1 MLSNIQGKKVWS
13 MKGPIVSIDV
23 SKGKSDY
30 QAFKD
35 LNVKYTGSR
44 SIKHNKEGFD
54 EIVNLVREMEKKLE
68 TEVCVVYE
76 ATGVYHRVLKKVLED
91 NNIKQFII
99 NPLLSAKTRK
109 NDSLRSPKTDKLDPK
124 SIAKTYYSHSLHNS
138 HKQETI
144 YHELRELSRYYED
157 ILVHIRKDKVAFRAQ
172 LDIVFPG
179 YDTLYD
185 DLYGPVALAI
195 IEKYPH
201 PEMLQKKKINTVSK
215 VIQNKTCHR
224 QAVSD
229 TMADRAIEY
238 SKTIY
243 SGCDKNDIEV
253 LILQRF
259 IKKLKEDMAEAERTI
274 GEMIKLAQ
282 ELPNFNIIKSI
293 PGIGDNLAARIIA
306 ELGDMTRFKKK
317 NELVAFA
324 GLDPRISESGKND
337 GDHMHITKK
346 GNKRLRCL
354 LYLAVT
360 CSIRLKR
367 DDNSIKDFY
376 IKKKQQSNPMCSKAA
391 KTACASKLVRIIYS
405 MCKTGELYQY
415 NK

>member
-1 MLSNIQGKKVWS
+1 

-30 QAFKD
+30 QAFKN

-44 SIKHNKEGFD
+44 SIKHTKEGFD

-109 NDSLRSPKTDKLDPK
+109 NDSLRCPKTDKLDPR

-179 YDTLYD
+179 YDALYD
-185 DLYGPVALAI
+185 DLYGPVALAV

-215 VIQNKTCHR
+215 VIQSKTCHR
-224 QAVSD
+224 QAMSD

-243 SGCDKNDIEV
+243 SGCDKDDIEV

-282 ELPNFNIIKSI
+282 ELPDFSIIKSV

-324 GLDPRISESGKND
+324 GLDPRISESGQND

>member
-1 MLSNIQGKKVWS
+1 

-30 QAFKD
+30 QAFKN

-44 SIKHNKEGFD
+44 SIKHTKEGFD

-109 NDSLRSPKTDKLDPK
+109 NDSLRCPKTDKLDPK

-185 DLYGPVALAI
+185 DLYGPVALAV

-215 VIQNKTCHR
+215 VIQSKTCHR

-259 IKKLKEDMAEAERTI
+259 IKKLNEDMAEAERTI

-324 GLDPRISESGKND
+324 GLDPRINESGKND

>member
-1 MLSNIQGKKVWS
+1 M
-13 MKGPIVSIDV
+13 
-23 SKGKSDY
+23 
-30 QAFKD
+30 
-35 LNVKYTGSR
+35 
-44 SIKHNKEGFD
+44 
-54 EIVNLVREMEKKLE
+54 NLVREMEKNLE

-229 TMADRAIEY
+229 TMADKAIEY

-243 SGCDKNDIEV
+243 SGCDKDDIEV

-259 IKKLKEDMAEAERTI
+259 IKKLNEDMAEAERTI

-282 ELPNFNIIKSI
+282 ELPDFNIIKSI

-324 GLDPRISESGKND
+324 GLDPRISESGQND

>member
-1 MLSNIQGKKVWS
+1 

-30 QAFKD
+30 QAFKEM
-35 LNVKYTGSR
+35 NVKYTGSR
-44 SIKHNKEGFD
+44 SIKHTKEGFD
-54 EIVNLVREMEKKLE
+54 EIVSLVREMEKKLE

-138 HKQETI
+138 HKPETI

-157 ILVHIRKDKVAFRAQ
+157 ILVHLRKDKVAFRAQ
-172 LDIVFPG
+172 LDVVFPG

-185 DLYGPVALAI
+185 DLYGPVALAV

-215 VIQNKTCHR
+215 VIQSKTCHR
-224 QAVSD
+224 QAMSD
-229 TMADRAIEY
+229 TMADKAIEY

-243 SGCDKNDIEV
+243 SGCDKDDIEV

-274 GEMIKLAQ
+274 GEMIKLVQ
-282 ELPNFNIIKSI
+282 ELPDFSIIKSI

-324 GLDPRISESGKND
+324 GLDPRISESGQND

-367 DDNSIKDFY
+367 DDNSTKDFY

-405 MCKTGELYQY
+405 ICKTGELYQY

>member
-1 MLSNIQGKKVWS
+1 

-201 PEMLQKKKINTVSK
+201 PEMLQKKKINTVSR

-229 TMADRAIEY
+229 TMADKAIEY

-243 SGCDKNDIEV
+243 SGCDKDDEV

-259 IKKLKEDMAEAERTI
+259 IKKLNEDMAEAERTI

-282 ELPNFNIIKSI
+282 ELPDFNIIKSI

-324 GLDPRISESGKND
+324 GLDPRISESGQND

>member
-1 MLSNIQGKKVWS
+1 

-124 SIAKTYYSHSLHNS
+124 SIAKTYYSHSLHTS

-229 TMADRAIEY
+229 TMADKAIE
-238 SKTIY
+238 
-243 SGCDKNDIEV
+243 
-253 LILQRF
+253 
-259 IKKLKEDMAEAERTI
+259 
-274 GEMIKLAQ
+274 
-282 ELPNFNIIKSI
+282 
-293 PGIGDNLAARIIA
+293 
-306 ELGDMTRFKKK
+306 
-317 NELVAFA
+317 
-324 GLDPRISESGKND
+324 
-337 GDHMHITKK
+337 
-346 GNKRLRCL
+346 
-354 LYLAVT
+354 
-360 CSIRLKR
+360 
-367 DDNSIKDFY
+367 
-376 IKKKQQSNPMCSKAA
+376 
-391 KTACASKLVRIIYS
+391 
-405 MCKTGELYQY
+405 
-415 NK
+415 

>member
-1 MLSNIQGKKVWS
+1 

-30 QAFKD
+30 QAFKN

-44 SIKHNKEGFD
+44 SIKHTKEGFD

-109 NDSLRSPKTDKLDPK
+109 NDSLRCPKTDKLDPK

-185 DLYGPVALAI
+185 DLYGPVALAV

-243 SGCDKNDIEV
+243 SGCDKDDIEV

-282 ELPNFNIIKSI
+282 ELPDFSIIKSI

-306 ELGDMTRFKKK
+306 ELGDMTRFKKRS
-317 NELVAFA
+317 ELVAFA
-324 GLDPRISESGKND
+324 GLDPRISESGQND

-415 NK
+415 KK

>member
-1 MLSNIQGKKVWS
+1 

-30 QAFKD
+30 QAFKN

-44 SIKHNKEGFD
+44 SIKHTKEGFD

-179 YDTLYD
+179 YDALYD
-185 DLYGPVALAI
+185 DLYGPVALAV

-215 VIQNKTCHR
+215 VIQSKTCHR

-229 TMADRAIEY
+229 TMADKAIEY

-243 SGCDKNDIEV
+243 SGCDKDDIEV

-282 ELPNFNIIKSI
+282 ELPDFSIIKSI

-306 ELGDMTRFKKK
+306 ELGDMTKFKTK

-324 GLDPRISESGKND
+324 GLDPRISESGQND

>member
-1 MLSNIQGKKVWS
+1 

-30 QAFKD
+30 QAFKEM
-35 LNVKYTGSR
+35 NVKYTGSR
-44 SIKHNKEGFD
+44 SIKHTKEGFD
-54 EIVNLVREMEKKLE
+54 EIVSLVREMEKKLE

-138 HKQETI
+138 HKPETI

-157 ILVHIRKDKVAFRAQ
+157 ILVHLRKDKVAFRAQ
-172 LDIVFPG
+172 LDVVFPG

-185 DLYGPVALAI
+185 DLYGPVALAV

-215 VIQNKTCHR
+215 VIQSKTCHR
-224 QAVSD
+224 QAMSD
-229 TMADRAIEY
+229 TMADKAIEY

-243 SGCDKNDIEV
+243 SGCDKDDIEV

-282 ELPNFNIIKSI
+282 ELPDFSIIKSI

-324 GLDPRISESGKND
+324 GLDPRISESGQND

-367 DDNSIKDFY
+367 DDNSTKDFY

>member
-1 MLSNIQGKKVWS
+1 

-30 QAFKD
+30 QAFKN

-44 SIKHNKEGFD
+44 SIKHTKEGFD

-109 NDSLRSPKTDKLDPK
+109 NDSLRCPKTDKLDPK

-179 YDTLYD
+179 YDALYD
-185 DLYGPVALAI
+185 DLYGPVALAV

-215 VIQNKTCHR
+215 VIRNKTCHR

-229 TMADRAIEY
+229 TMADKAIEY

-243 SGCDKNDIEV
+243 SGCDKDDIEV
-253 LILQRF
+253 LILQRI

-274 GEMIKLAQ
+274 GEMVKLAQ
-282 ELPNFNIIKSI
+282 ELPDFSIIKSI

-324 GLDPRISESGKND
+324 GLDPRISESGQND

-376 IKKKQQSNPMCSKAA
+376 IKKKQQSNLMCSKAA

>member
-1 MLSNIQGKKVWS
+1 

-201 PEMLQKKKINTVSK
+201 PEMLQKKKI
-215 VIQNKTCHR
+215 KTCHR

-229 TMADRAIEY
+229 TMADKAIEY

-243 SGCDKNDIEV
+243 SGCDKDDIEV

-259 IKKLKEDMAEAERTI
+259 IKKLNEDMAEAERTI

-282 ELPNFNIIKSI
+282 ELPDFNIIKSI

-324 GLDPRISESGKND
+324 GLDPRISESGQND

>member
-1 MLSNIQGKKVWS
+1 

-30 QAFKD
+30 QAFKN

-44 SIKHNKEGFD
+44 SIKHTKEGFD

-109 NDSLRSPKTDKLDPK
+109 NDSLRCPKTDKLDPK

-179 YDTLYD
+179 YDALYD
-185 DLYGPVALAI
+185 DLYGPVALAV

-215 VIQNKTCHR
+215 VIQSKTCHR

-229 TMADRAIEY
+229 TMADKAIEY

-243 SGCDKNDIEV
+243 SGCDKDDIEV

-274 GEMIKLAQ
+274 GEMVKLAQ
-282 ELPNFNIIKSI
+282 ELPDFSIIKSI

>member
-1 MLSNIQGKKVWS
+1 
-13 MKGPIVSIDV
+13 MKGPILSIDV

-76 ATGVYHRVLKKVLED
+76 ATGVYHRVLKKVFED

-201 PEMLQKKKINTVSK
+201 PEILQKKKINTVSK

-229 TMADRAIEY
+229 TMADKAIEY

-243 SGCDKNDIEV
+243 SGCDKDDIEV

-259 IKKLKEDMAEAERTI
+259 IKKLNEDMAEAERTI

-282 ELPNFNIIKSI
+282 ELPDFNIIKSI

-324 GLDPRISESGKND
+324 GLDPRISESGQND

>member
-1 MLSNIQGKKVWS
+1 

-30 QAFKD
+30 QAFKN

-44 SIKHNKEGFD
+44 SIKHTKEGFD

-109 NDSLRSPKTDKLDPK
+109 NDSLRCPKTDKLDPK

-185 DLYGPVALAI
+185 DLYGPVALAV
-195 IEKYPH
+195 IENYPH

-243 SGCDKNDIEV
+243 SGCDKDDIEV

-282 ELPNFNIIKSI
+282 GLPDFSIIKSI

-324 GLDPRISESGKND
+324 GLDPRISESGQND
-337 GDHMHITKK
+337 GNHMHITKK

>member
-1 MLSNIQGKKVWS
+1 
-13 MKGPIVSIDV
+13 
-23 SKGKSDY
+23 
-30 QAFKD
+30 
-35 LNVKYTGSR
+35 
-44 SIKHNKEGFD
+44 
-54 EIVNLVREMEKKLE
+54 
-68 TEVCVVYE
+68 
-76 ATGVYHRVLKKVLED
+76 
-91 NNIKQFII
+91 
-99 NPLLSAKTRK
+99 
-109 NDSLRSPKTDKLDPK
+109 
-124 SIAKTYYSHSLHNS
+124 
-138 HKQETI
+138 
-144 YHELRELSRYYED
+144 
-157 ILVHIRKDKVAFRAQ
+157 
-172 LDIVFPG
+172 
-179 YDTLYD
+179 
-185 DLYGPVALAI
+185 
-195 IEKYPH
+195 
-201 PEMLQKKKINTVSK
+201 
-215 VIQNKTCHR
+215 
-224 QAVSD
+224 
-229 TMADRAIEY
+229 
-238 SKTIY
+238 
-243 SGCDKNDIEV
+243 
-253 LILQRF
+253 
-259 IKKLKEDMAEAERTI
+259 MAETERTI

-282 ELPNFNIIKSI
+282 ELPDFSIIKSI

-324 GLDPRISESGKND
+324 GLDPRISESGQND

>member
-1 MLSNIQGKKVWS
+1 
-13 MKGPIVSIDV
+13 MKGQIVSIDV

-30 QAFKD
+30 QAFKN

-44 SIKHNKEGFD
+44 SIKHTKEGFD
-54 EIVNLVREMEKKLE
+54 EIVSLVREMEKKLE

-138 HKQETI
+138 HKPETI

-157 ILVHIRKDKVAFRAQ
+157 ILVHLRKDKVAFRAQ
-172 LDIVFPG
+172 LDVVFPG

-185 DLYGPVALAI
+185 DLYGPVALAV

-215 VIQNKTCHR
+215 VIQSKTCHR

-229 TMADRAIEY
+229 TMADKAIEY

-243 SGCDKNDIEV
+243 SGCDKDDIEV

-282 ELPNFNIIKSI
+282 ELPDFSIIKSI

-324 GLDPRISESGKND
+324 GLDPRISESGQND

>member
-1 MLSNIQGKKVWS
+1 

-30 QAFKD
+30 QAFKEM
-35 LNVKYTGSR
+35 NVKYTGSR
-44 SIKHNKEGFD
+44 SIKHTKEGFD

-91 NNIKQFII
+91 NDIKQFII

-109 NDSLRSPKTDKLDPK
+109 NDSLRCPKTDKLDPK

-185 DLYGPVALAI
+185 DLYGPVALAV

-215 VIQNKTCHR
+215 VIQSKTCHR

-259 IKKLKEDMAEAERTI
+259 IKKLNEDMAEAERTI

-282 ELPNFNIIKSI
+282 ELPDFSIIKSI

-317 NELVAFA
+317 SELVAFA
-324 GLDPRISESGKND
+324 GLDPRISESGQND

-376 IKKKQQSNPMCSKAA
+376 IKKKQQSNPICSKAA